1 MNRWLWMA
9 LGTSSA
15 AAVAVSV
22 LPDPAT
28 ENVAAVS
35 GASSRESARDPARPP
50 NRAAPSEIPGVIL
63 PPAARAPWPDADPAA
78 SRAWAPAPPPAQ
90 RAATA
95 VPQPASAAASAPA
108 APPPFPYAWIGQLET
123 EGRVQIYLSS
133 PQRLVVAYEGDVLD
147 TRWRIDTVSAGR
159 LQVTWLPTDTAVA
172 VAAR

>member
-22 LPDPAT
+22 LPDPTT
-28 ENVAAVS
+28 ETVAAVS
-35 GASSRESARDPARPP
+35 RASSRESARDPARPP
-50 NRAAPSEIPGVIL
+50 NRAAPGETFGVTL

-78 SRAWAPAPPPAQ
+78 SRAWASAPPAH

-95 VPQPASAAASAPA
+95 APLPASAAVSAPA